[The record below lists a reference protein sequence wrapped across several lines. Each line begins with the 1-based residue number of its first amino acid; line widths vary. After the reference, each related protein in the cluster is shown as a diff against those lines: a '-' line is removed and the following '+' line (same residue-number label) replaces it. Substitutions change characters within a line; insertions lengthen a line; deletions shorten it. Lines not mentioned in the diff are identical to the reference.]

1 MSMTAPWARYDPRIQ
16 LFINDVEMP
25 CVRCS
30 VDYELNA
37 IPQASATIAVGRD
50 FNGKPSPAHDLIR
63 NFVDRVPVAIY
74 FRPYAMGIPTNS
86 GTQPGQ
92 FNLTRGGK
100 LIFEGFITAAGFT
113 RSRGGAQFNI
123 QMEHWLSELGFSSI
137 FSKSSHPTNPGDYS
151 FGSLGPMGGAG
162 GAFANL
168 GLAFDFVTSEHVTND
183 FWGEALKPFLLKLC
197 EKDAFYAPDPYIEG
211 SGANDGAKNAL
222 ERIGGKQ
229 QMKLALDI
237 EGADT
242 DIVSNI
248 VQHVGSAVGSA
259 GPLANQTMWDV
270 LISTFC
276 SQYLF
281 SLVPRISD
289 AVIVPFIAGYRSSYL
304 TISADEETQVE
315 WTRGLGRT
323 LRGVGVLCNAESS
336 TGATKSGQPAPAK
349 LGIGGFYTPDDTA
362 QGIIIIK
369 EGPGWMNRLYSP
381 ALYASGSA
389 GPSGKPI
396 GTAIRP
402 GIAPVAREDVPDAI
416 LARLEG
422 TIRPFL
428 GKYAQALYALEKL
441 RTRQAVCSGPFRL
454 DIAPGTTVRVENEG
468 EQHIAD
474 DPFSA
479 PFYAHV
485 ARVSLHIDGEQPAIG
500 TSFHLSHIRSE
511 TENKDDRTSID
522 RHPLYK
528 ETFLGCGLFDLTN

>member
-16 LFINDVEMP
+16 LYINGMEMP

-37 IPQASATIAVGRD
+37 IPQATATIAVGRD
-50 FNGKPSPAHDLIR
+50 FTGKPSPAHDLIK
-63 NFVDRVPVAIY
+63 NFVDRAPAAIY
-74 FRPYAMGIPTNS
+74 FRPYVMGIPTNS

-92 FNLTRGGK
+92 FNLEREGH
-100 LIFEGFITAAGFT
+100 LIFEGYVTAAGFT
-113 RSRGGAQFNI
+113 RSRGGAQFNV

-151 FGSLGPMGGAG
+151 FGSMGPMGGAG

-168 GLAFDFVTSEHVTND
+168 GLAFDFVTSEHITND

-197 EKDAFYAPDPYIEG
+197 EKDAFYASDPYIEG
-211 SGANDGAKNAL
+211 SGANDGAKNAI

-229 QMKLALDI
+229 QMKLALDVD
-237 EGADT
+237 GADV

-248 VQHVGSAVGSA
+248 MNHVSAAVGTA

-270 LISTFC
+270 LIGTFC

-289 AVIVPFIAGYRSSYL
+289 AVIVPFIAGYRKSYL

-315 WTRGLGRT
+315 WTRGLGRP

-336 TGATKSGQPAPAK
+336 TGATKKGQPAPAA
-349 LGIGGFYTPDDTA
+349 LGIGGFYSPDDKA

-381 ALYASGSA
+381 ALYAHGSV
-389 GPSGKPI
+389 GSDGKPI
-396 GTAIRP
+396 GTAVHP
-402 GIAPVAREDVPDAI
+402 GGEKKADVPDAV
-416 LARLEG
+416 ATRLKE

-454 DIAPGTTVRVENEG
+454 DIAPGATVRVENEG
-468 EQHIAD
+468 EQHITD

-485 ARVSLHIDGEQPAIG
+485 ARVSLAIDGEQPSIG

-511 TENKDDRTSID
+511 AENEDDKTSID
-522 RHPLYK
+522 SHPLYK
-528 ETFLGCGLFDLTN
+528 ETFLGCGLFDLKD